1 MRNSANKPVQYNG
14 MMLRALNSDQMS
26 SASGRFT
33 VISMHMNGKVSM
45 QKMDLLLRIAKVVD
59 MNAQEWKF
67 TRILWQLKTID
78 IDGEHFVHL
87 PLKSGENE
95 PASVW
100 VELAA
105 EIYGFVV

>member
-1 MRNSANKPVQYNG
+1 MERHQCKK
-14 MMLRALNSDQMS
+14 L
-26 SASGRFT
+26 
-33 VISMHMNGKVSM
+33 
-45 QKMDLLLRIAKVVD
+45 DLLLRIAKIVD

-67 TRILWQLKTID
+67 TRILWQLKAID

-100 VELAA
+100 IELAA
-105 EIYGFVV
+105 EIYGFVA